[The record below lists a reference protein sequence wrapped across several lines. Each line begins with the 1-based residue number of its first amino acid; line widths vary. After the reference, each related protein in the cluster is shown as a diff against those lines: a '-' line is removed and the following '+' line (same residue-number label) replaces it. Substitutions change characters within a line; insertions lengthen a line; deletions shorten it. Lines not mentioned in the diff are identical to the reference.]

1 MEDLEET
8 MMGLDRMFK
17 LSTELKSAW
26 FLYQ

>member
-8 MMGLDRMFK
+8 MMGSDGMVEV
-17 LSTELKSAW
+17 STELNSAW